1 MNSSDARSILNKYFL
16 FDFRDLIW
24 ALYVFGIGSN
34 TINLLSINR
43 GINRTAAGNLAIYC
57 IMQAVFWFV
66 PVFIFTGGTRY
77 FRFKKKIIQ
86 AYTALKSD
94 SFSLE
99 AVNTYGVVRE
109 RKSFSQ
115 KMLVKFSENPDLY
128 AETSPKAAHLFNI
141 RPSGVLLKKDDVTIF
156 ILPEE

>member
-1 MNSSDARSILNKYFL
+1 MNSTEARRILNKYYL
-16 FDFRDLIW
+16 FDIRDIIW
-24 ALYVFGIGSN
+24 ALYVFGIGYN
-34 TINLLSINR
+34 TVNLLIINR
-43 GINRTAAGNLAIYC
+43 GINRMAVRNLAIYC
-57 IMQAVFWFV
+57 IMQAVFWFL
-66 PVFIFTGGTRY
+66 PAFIFTGGTRY

-94 SFSLE
+94 SCVLE

-109 RKSFSQ
+109 RKNFFP
-115 KMLVKFSENPDLY
+115 KMLVKFSESPDLY